1 MRKILLLALQIS
13 LGAQSVLFGQTDH
26 PAVYEDP
33 AAYEV
38 YSTILSWPDASRM
51 TKSKRLVIRRETL
64 RSQGAFID
72 GGPYLGGC
80 LRPDAESAKL
90 IGTAIDDHI
99 RMNKTNW
106 RLLKKFKLQIPYQFM
121 KPPTAIFNNEDW
133 DKFYRAYRDSAGF
146 VYLSAVGFNADKTV
160 AVVSI
165 GHWCGGLCGEGQ
177 YHVLQKKD
185 GRWIPLEWKGDRC
198 SWES

>member
-1 MRKILLLALQIS
+1 
-13 LGAQSVLFGQTDH
+13 
-26 PAVYEDP
+26 
-33 AAYEV
+33 
-38 YSTILSWPDASRM
+38 
-51 TKSKRLVIRRETL
+51 
-64 RSQGAFID
+64 
-72 GGPYLGGC
+72 
-80 LRPDAESAKL
+80 
-90 IGTAIDDHI
+90 
-99 RMNKTNW
+99 
-106 RLLKKFKLQIPYQFM
+106 M